1 LKIVLWCNRETFLP
15 LEQKTIGS
23 NPIGT
28 ANLKI
33 ETMAK
38 RVKDESKVIGIVYF
52 CDKLKKELMTTD
64 ISSLSSTSQE
74 CDICGSHGSTT
85 LFVTN
90 CECGEYHD
98 ITITS
103 W

>member
-1 LKIVLWCNRETFLP
+1 M
-15 LEQKTIGS
+15 EQKSIGS

-38 RVKDESKVIGIVYF
+38 KVKDESKVIGITYF
-52 CDKLKKELMTTD
+52 CDILKKELVTKD
-64 ISSLSSTSQE
+64 VSGLSSTSQE
-74 CDICGSHGSTT
+74 CETCGSHGSVT
-85 LFVTN
+85 LFVSN
-90 CECGEYHD
+90 CECGKFHD
-98 ITITS
+98 IEISS

>member
-1 LKIVLWCNRETFLP
+1 M
-15 LEQKTIGS
+15 EQKIKGS
-23 NPIGT
+23 NPFGT

-38 RVKDESKVIGIVYF
+38 KVKDESKVIGIVYF
-52 CDKLKKELMTTD
+52 CDTLKKELMTTD

-85 LFVTN
+85 LFVSN
-90 CECGEYHD
+90 CECGKFHD
-98 ITITS
+98 IEITS